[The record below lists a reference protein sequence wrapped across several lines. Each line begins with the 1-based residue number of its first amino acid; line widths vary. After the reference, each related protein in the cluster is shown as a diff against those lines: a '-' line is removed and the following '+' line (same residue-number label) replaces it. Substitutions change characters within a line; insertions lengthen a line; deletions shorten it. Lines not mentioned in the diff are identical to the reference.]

1 MIDPVTA
8 LATASAAFNVIKKG
22 FEVGRDVE
30 SMAGDIGRW
39 MGAVSDIKKSDEF
52 AKKPP
57 LFKKM
62 VAAKS
67 VEEEALQ
74 AFMAKKKAEEMRDEL
89 RKLISFTR
97 GPKAWDEL
105 VRMEGQIR
113 KERQKAIY
121 DQKERQRHFWE
132 IVLGSLLGLIIIGAG
147 AAFLWLVIAKKKTQ
161 QVSDLGLTILQNSG
175 IV

>member
-62 VAAKS
+62 VAGKS

-132 IVLGSLLGLIIIGAG
+132 IVIGSILSLIIIGAG
-147 AAFLWLVIAKKKTQ
+147 AAFLWLVISRKKVQ
-161 QVSDLGLTILQNSG
+161 EVSDLGLTILQNSG